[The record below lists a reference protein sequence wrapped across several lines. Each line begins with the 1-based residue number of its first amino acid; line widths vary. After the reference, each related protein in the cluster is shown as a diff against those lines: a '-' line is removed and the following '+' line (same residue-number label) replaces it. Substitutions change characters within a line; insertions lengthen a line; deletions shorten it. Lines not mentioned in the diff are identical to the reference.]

1 MQEKEAKELG
11 NSKGAGKAEQK
22 RCNWKKRKKK
32 KEKKREQIDVTVVCT
47 ISYLC

>member
-1 MQEKEAKELG
+1 MQGKEAKESG
-11 NSKGAGKAEQK
+11 NSKGGGKAEQK

-32 KEKKREQIDVTVVCT
+32 KEKKRKQIDVTVVCT